1 MYVEF
6 VQAAQEVAKQSSYI
20 NVAIPT
26 ALVSST
32 LALLGREGIAAIVNR
47 KHKKNGN
54 GGPKPGESETCKRH
68 SEDIA
73 VLNEFKDD
81 TKKALEVIGTD
92 IKELLGRVPAR

>member
-1 MYVEF
+1 MILELA
-6 VQAAQEVAKQSSYI
+6 QAAQEVAKQSSYI

-54 GGPKPGESETCKRH
+54 GGPKPGTGDECLKHRDKLTQHETKF
-68 SEDIA
+68 
-73 VLNEFKDD
+73 N
-81 TKKALEVIGTD
+81 ALEVTLERYAGYFQD
-92 IKELLGRVPAR
+92 ILHRLPK

>member
-1 MYVEF
+1 MMLELA
-6 VQAAQEVAKQSSYI
+6 QAAQEVAKQSSYI

-54 GGPKPGESETCKRH
+54 GGPKPGMASDCLKHRDKLTEHETKLDGLDVTLKRY
-68 SEDIA
+68 EGYFQDI
-73 VLNEFKDD
+73 LQRLPK
-81 TKKALEVIGTD
+81 
-92 IKELLGRVPAR
+92 